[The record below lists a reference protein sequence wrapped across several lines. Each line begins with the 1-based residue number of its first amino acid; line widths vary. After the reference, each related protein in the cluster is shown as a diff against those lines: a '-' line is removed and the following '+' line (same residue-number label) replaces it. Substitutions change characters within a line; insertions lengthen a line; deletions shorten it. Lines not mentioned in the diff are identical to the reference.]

1 MDRFAE
7 NREIMV
13 LRQLEGRGIR
23 DGRILAA
30 MRKVP
35 RHRFVSQR
43 LQDHA
48 YRDMPLAIG
57 HCQTISQPYVVA
69 LMCELLQLSETDT
82 ALEIGTG
89 SGYAAVVLSQLCEKV
104 VTVERIP
111 ELANKARSTLVE
123 AEVPN
128 VEVHCC
134 DGSLGFPDQAPYD
147 AILVSAGAPTTPDSL
162 MQQLKPGGRLVIP
175 VGTTQS
181 RQDLL
186 RIRRTSETS
195 FETENLGGV
204 AFVPL
209 IGEMGWA
216 N

>member
-7 NREIMV
+7 NRENMV

-23 DGRILAA
+23 DERILAA
-30 MRKVP
+30 MRTVP

-57 HCQTISQPYVVA
+57 HYQTISQPYVVA

-89 SGYAAVVLSQLCEKV
+89 SGYAAAVLSQLCEKV

-128 VEVHCC
+128 VEVHCG

-162 MQQLKPGGRLVIP
+162 MHQLKPGGRLVIP

-195 FETENLGGV
+195 FETENLGGF